1 MQDFLSFR
9 KMITP
14 TLAIVLFWV
23 GVVVCVFM
31 GVTLLVTGGAG
42 TQAGVALLLLGPLL
56 VRVHCEILVLV
67 FRVYEVLVDIKGNT
81 DKGK

>member
-23 GVVVCVFM
+23 GVVVCVVM
-31 GVTLLVTGGAG
+31 GIAFLTAGGAG
-42 TQAGVALLLLGPLL
+42 LHAGLALLLLGPLL
-56 VRVHCEILVLV
+56 VRVYCEILVLV
-67 FRVYEVLVDIKGNT
+67 FRVYEVLVDIRGNT
-81 DKGK
+81 GKSK